1 METEETFA
9 AALADHEGGR
19 FAAAE
24 AGYRAVLARE
34 PGHPQANNNL
44 AVLLR
49 RAQRWEEAAVCLRM
63 AVAGWP
69 EDAGVR
75 SNFACTLGDQ
85 GRVVE
90 AMAAMRVALA
100 LSPEAPGSWF
110 NAGNLLKSARN
121 REGARIAYGRA
132 IRLDPDM
139 GEALSNLGDCQREDG
154 ALTQAVESYLAAI
167 RARPDL
173 PQPFVNLGEA
183 LKEQG
188 RITEAIGILQ
198 KGLEHHPD
206 MALMRSNLL
215 LTLHYSPWV
224 PPEVIARAHVHW
236 SERHARPLFDGAK
249 GFANDRDP
257 NRRLR
262 IGYVS
267 PDFCHHAC
275 AHFIEPLLREHDRGT
290 VEVLCYATARRR
302 DDMTLRMEALAAG
315 WRSLAD
321 LDDAAAA
328 ALIERDRIDIL
339 VDLAGHTAGGRP
351 LLFARRPAPV
361 QVTWL
366 GYPDTTGMPVVDCRL
381 TDAIADPPDGTDSWH
396 AERLVRLPRGF
407 LAFQP
412 PAGAGPV
419 ADPPALANGFV
430 TFGSFN
436 SLAKV
441 TPEVVRV
448 WSTLLG
454 RVPSARLL
462 LKCRGFEDMAVRR
475 AVLRDFARRGVRP
488 ERIELLAPVESVADH
503 LRAYDRMDVALDTF
517 PYNGTTTTCEALW
530 MGVPVVTLAGG
541 HHVARVGASL
551 LSNCGLAELIQQSE
565 AGYVDAAA
573 SLAGNLPRLSGLR
586 RGMRE
591 RIESS
596 ALLDHRSFAQT
607 VERAYRA
614 MWRGWTAGR
623 RP

>member
-1 METEETFA
+1 MGAEEAFA

-49 RAQRWEEAAVCLRM
+49 RAQRWEEAAACLRM

-75 SNFACTLGDQ
+75 SNLACTLGDQ

-90 AMAAMRVALA
+90 ALATMRVALA
-100 LSPEAPGSWF
+100 LRPEAPGSWF
-110 NAGNLLKSARN
+110 NAGNLLKSAQN
-121 REGARIAYGRA
+121 RKGAKAAYRRA

-154 ALTQAVESYLAAI
+154 ALTLAVDSYLAAI
-167 RARPDL
+167 RVRPDL

-188 RITEAIGILQ
+188 RISEAIGILQ

-206 MALMRSNLL
+206 LALMRSNLL
-215 LTLHYSPWV
+215 LTLHYSPWI
-224 PPEVIARAHVHW
+224 PPEVIARAHRHW

-249 GFANDRDP
+249 RFANDRDP
-257 NRRLR
+257 DRRLR
-262 IGYVS
+262 VGYVS

-321 LDDAAAA
+321 LDDASAA
-328 ALIERDRIDIL
+328 ALIERDGVDIL

-366 GYPDTTGMPVVDCRL
+366 GYPDTTGMPVVDRRL
-381 TDAIADPPDGTDSWH
+381 TDAIADPPGDPDGWH

-412 PAGAGPV
+412 PAGARQRLRHLRLLQQLGQGD
-419 ADPPALANGFV
+419 AGGGAG
-430 TFGSFN
+430 
-436 SLAKV
+436 
-441 TPEVVRV
+441 VVRPA
-448 WSTLLG
+448 G
-454 RVPSARLL
+454 AGAHVPAASEEPGLRGHRGAEYRPSRL
-462 LKCRGFEDMAVRR
+462 RPPRR
-475 AVLRDFARRGVRP
+475 AARADRASGARGVRRRSP
-488 ERIELLAPVESVADH
+488 AD
-503 LRAYDRMDVALDTF
+503 LRPAGRGARPFSLQRHDHDLR
-517 PYNGTTTTCEALW
+517 
-530 MGVPVVTLAGG
+530 VPVDGGSGRHTRRSAPCGAGG
-541 HHVARVGASL
+541 L
-551 LSNCGLAELIQQSE
+551 QS
-565 AGYVDAAA
+565 AGPVR
-573 SLAGNLPRLSGLR
+573 AGGIGP
-586 RGMRE
+586 
-591 RIESS
+591 
-596 ALLDHRSFAQT
+596 
-607 VERAYRA
+607 
-614 MWRGWTAGR
+614 AG
-623 RP
+623 

>member
-1 METEETFA
+1 METENAFA
-9 AALADHEGGR
+9 AALAEHEAGRFTAAEGG
-19 FAAAE
+19 
-24 AGYRAVLARE
+24 YREVLARE
-34 PGHPQANNNL
+34 PAHPQANNNL

-63 AVAGWP
+63 AVTGWP

-75 SNFACTLGDQ
+75 SNLACTLGDL

-90 AMAAMRVALA
+90 AMAAMRVTLA
-100 LSPEAPGSWF
+100 LNPEAPGSWF
-110 NAGNLLKSARN
+110 NAGNLLKSAQN
-121 REGARIAYGRA
+121 PKGAKIAYGRA
-132 IRLDPDM
+132 IRLDPGM
-139 GEALSNLGDCQREDG
+139 GEALSNLGDCQSEDG

-198 KGLEHHPD
+198 KGLKHHPD
-206 MALMRSNLL
+206 MALMHSNLL

-224 PPEVIARAHVHW
+224 PPEVIARAHAHW
-236 SERHARPLFDGAK
+236 SERHAWPLFDGAK
-249 GFANDRDP
+249 RFANDRDP
-257 NRRLR
+257 DRRLR
-262 IGYVS
+262 VGYVS

-290 VEVLCYATARRR
+290 VEILCYATARRR
-302 DDMTLRMEALAAG
+302 DEMTLRMETLADW

-328 ALIERDRIDIL
+328 ALIERDRVDIL

-366 GYPDTTGMPVVDCRL
+366 GYPDTTGMQVVDRRL
-381 TDAIADPPDGTDSWH
+381 TDAIADPPGGTDGWH

-407 LAFQP
+407 LAYQP
-412 PAGAGPV
+412 PAGDGPV

-441 TPEVVRV
+441 TAEVVRV
-448 WSTLLG
+448 WSALLA
-454 RVPSARLL
+454 RVPTSRLL
-462 LKCRGFEDMAVRR
+462 LKSRSFEDIAVRNT
-475 AVLRDFARRGVRP
+475 VLRDFSRRGVRP
-488 ERIELLAPVESVADH
+488 GRIDLLAPVESVADH
-503 LRAYDRMDVALDTF
+503 LRLYDRLDVALDPF

-530 MGVPVVTLAGG
+530 MGVPVVTLTGR
-541 HHVARVGASL
+541 HHVARVGSSL
-551 LSNCGLAELIQQSE
+551 LASCGLEELVQQDE
-565 AGYVDAAA
+565 IGYVEAAA
-573 SLAGNLPRLSGLR
+573 LLAGDLARLCGLR
-586 RGMRE
+586 REMRARLE
-591 RIESS
+591 GS
-596 ALLDHRSFAQT
+596 ALLDHRGFARS
-607 VERAYRA
+607 VEDSYRA
-614 MWRGWTAGR
+614 MWRDWTSDA